1 MDFQRLLLFVIFSMS
16 GLFLFQAWQKENNPQ
31 PPAAQVAKQEQKK
44 SDIPAPASATGS
56 AAVPSAATSTS
67 APSGAVPA
75 TSAPTTAVTPA
86 GEVFTVETDLA
97 TYRINTLGGVIEEV
111 ALTKHRDGSDKSK
124 PYLTMMKG
132 GDRLHIAQTGLIG
145 NGLPNHNTAYT
156 KVSSNTKMGSSDTL
170 EIRLS
175 APIASGGKSD
185 LVYAFK
191 RGSYIVDVTHEITNG
206 GSESIQPT
214 AYFHLHRDSKV
225 TGGSNAMIGIFT
237 GPAVFTEKEK
247 YKKVDF
253 KDLEKNAKLLKDNPQ
268 ATPKSLH
275 AAEATD
281 GWAAMVEHYFVNAWL
296 PKPGDKREYYSK
308 KEDGDAYRVGVKFAV
323 VSIAPGGTAKATVP
337 LFAGPQEQELLK
349 AAAPELDIVV
359 DYGIFSFAAKPMF
372 WLLSWFHGLVA
383 NWGWAIVL
391 LTILIKAAFY
401 PLNAAAGRSMGKMKL
416 FAPKMKELQER
427 YAGDR
432 AKLNQ
437 AMMELYKKEKINPMG
452 GCLPILVQIPV
463 FIALYWVLIAA
474 VELRHAPWVLWVK
487 DLSAPDPWFIL
498 PLVYMATAFAQ
509 AKLQPPA
516 PGMDPIQQKVLMYMP
531 VAFGIMFFFFPA
543 GLVLYWTVSNILQIA
558 QQWQINKMLE
568 KEQAAQQALLK
579 R

>member
-1 MDFQRLLLFVIFSMS
+1 MDFQRLLLVVIFSMS
-16 GLFLFQAWQKENNPQ
+16 GLFLFQAWQKENNPT
-31 PPAAQVAKQEQKK
+31 PPAQVAAKDTKA
-44 SDIPAPASATGS
+44 APAANGTAPAAKANGS
-56 AAVPSAATSTS
+56 SDVPGAASTAPAA
-67 APSGAVPA
+67 ASGAAPA
-75 TSAPTTAVTPA
+75 NAVATPA
-86 GEVFTVETDLA
+86 VGEVFTVETDLA
-97 TYRINTLGGVIEEV
+97 SYRINTVGGVIEEV
-111 ALTKHRDGSDKSK
+111 ALSKHRDGADKSK

-132 GDRLHIAQTGLIG
+132 GDRLHVAQTGLFAQG
-145 NGLPNHNTAYT
+145 VELPNHNTVYT
-156 KVSSNTKMGSSDTL
+156 KVSTNTKMGTSDTL
-170 EIRLS
+170 EVRLS
-175 APIASGGKSD
+175 APIAGGGKND
-185 LVYAFK
+185 LVYTFK

-206 GSESIQPT
+206 GAAPITPT

-237 GPAVFTEKEK
+237 GPAVYTEKEK
-247 YKKVDF
+247 YKKVSF
-253 KDLEKNAKLLKDNPQ
+253 SDLEKKKTN
-268 ATPKSLH
+268 LH
-275 AAEATD
+275 PADATD
-281 GWAAMVEHYFVNAWL
+281 GWVAMVEHYFVNAWL
-296 PKPGDKREYYSK
+296 PKQGDKREFYTSK
-308 KEDGDAYRVGVKFAV
+308 QDGDAYRAGVKFAV
-323 VSIAPGGTAKATVP
+323 PAIAPGATGKATMP

-349 AAAPELDIVV
+349 AAAPGLDIVV

-372 WLLSWFHGLVA
+372 WLLSWFHGLVM

-432 AKLNQ
+432 VKLNQ

-452 GCLPILVQIPV
+452 GCLPILIQIPV

-474 VELRHAPWVLWVK
+474 VELRHAPWVLWIK

-498 PLVYMATAFAQ
+498 PLIYMATAFAQ

-531 VAFGIMFFFFPA
+531 VAFGVMFFFFPA

-568 KEQAAQQALLK
+568 KEQAAAQALLK

>member
-1 MDFQRLLLFVIFSMS
+1 MDFQRLLLFVIFCMS
-16 GLFLFQAWQKENNPQ
+16 GLFLFQSWQKENNPQ
-31 PPAAQVAKQEQKK
+31 PPAAQVAKQDQKK
-44 SDIPAPASATGS
+44 SDVPAPASTAGS
-56 AAVPSAATSTS
+56 AAVPG
-67 APSGAVPA
+67 GAVPSA
-75 TSAPTTAVTPA
+75 SSASTTAAVPGASAPATATAAA

-111 ALTKHRDGSDKSK
+111 ALTKHRDGADKSK

-145 NGLPNHNTAYT
+145 TGLPNHNTLYN
-156 KVSSNTKMGSSDTL
+156 KVSTNTKMGSSDAL

-175 APIASGGKSD
+175 APIAGGGKND
-185 LVYAFK
+185 LVYTFK

-206 GSESIQPT
+206 GSEAITPT
-214 AYFHLHRDSKV
+214 AYFHMHRDSKV

-237 GPAVFTEKEK
+237 GPAVYTEKDK

-253 KDLEKNAKLLKDNPQ
+253 KDLEKKKAN
-268 ATPKSLH
+268 LH
-275 AAEATD
+275 PAEATD
-281 GWAAMVEHYFVNAWL
+281 GWVAMVEHYFVNAWL
-296 PKPGDKREYYSK
+296 PKPGDKREYYTK
-308 KEDGDAYRVGVKFAV
+308 KEDGDAYRVGVKFATA
-323 VSIAPGGTAKATVP
+323 SIAPGATAKATVP

-391 LTILIKAAFY
+391 LTVLIKAAFY

-474 VELRHAPWVLWVK
+474 VELRHAPWVLWIK

>member
-1 MDFQRLLLFVIFSMS
+1 MDFQRLVLFVIFCMS

-31 PPAAQVAKQEQKK
+31 PPAAQVASKDSK
-44 SDIPAPASATGS
+44 STPTNGASAPAPANNKASDVPGAAAATASATP
-56 AAVPSAATSTS
+56 AAGAAPANAAT
-67 APSGAVPA
+67 PA
-75 TSAPTTAVTPA
+75 AA
-86 GEVFTVETDLA
+86 GETFIVETDLA
-97 TYRINTLGGVIEEV
+97 SYRINTLGGVIEEV
-111 ALTKHRDGSDKSK
+111 ALTKHRDGSDKAK
-124 PYLTMMKG
+124 PYLTMMKNS
-132 GDRLHIAQTGLIG
+132 DRLHVAQTGLFA
-145 NGLPNHNTAYT
+145 NGIELPNHNTVYS
-156 KVSSNTKMGSSDTL
+156 KVSTNTKMGDAQTL
-170 EIRLS
+170 EVRLS
-175 APIASGGKSD
+175 APITGGGKND
-185 LVYAFK
+185 LVYTFK
-191 RGSYIVDVTHEITNG
+191 RGSYIVDVTHEIVNG
-206 GSESIQPT
+206 TSAPITPT

-237 GPAVFTEKEK
+237 GPAVFTEKDK
-247 YKKVDF
+247 YKKVSF
-253 KDLEKNAKLLKDNPQ
+253 SDLEKKKAN
-268 ATPKSLH
+268 LH
-275 AAEATD
+275 PTEATD

-296 PKPGDKREYYSK
+296 PKAGEKREYYTS
-308 KEDGDAYRVGVKFAV
+308 KEDGDRYRVGVKFAV
-323 VSIAPGGTAKATVP
+323 AAIAPGATAKATMP

-349 AAAPELDIVV
+349 AAAPNLDIVV
-359 DYGIFSFAAKPMF
+359 DYGIFAFAAKPMF

-391 LTILIKAAFY
+391 LTVLIKAAFY

-416 FAPKMKELQER
+416 FAPKMKEMQER

-432 AKLNQ
+432 VKLNQ

-474 VELRHAPWVLWVK
+474 VELRHAPWIGWIK
-487 DLSAPDPWFIL
+487 DLSAPDPWIIL
-498 PLVYMATAFAQ
+498 PIIYILTAFAQ

-531 VAFGIMFFFFPA
+531 AAFGLMFVFFPA

>member
-1 MDFQRLLLFVIFSMS
+1 MDFQRLLLFVIFCMS

-44 SDIPAPASATGS
+44 SDVPGASTTSANSASGNGASTVPGASTTTNVANAAAGSAPAT
-56 AAVPSAATSTS
+56 
-67 APSGAVPA
+67 
-75 TSAPTTAVTPA
+75 TTANTA
-86 GEVFTVETDLA
+86 KGEPFTVETDLA

-111 ALTKHRDGSDKSK
+111 ALTKHRDGADKAK
-124 PYLTMMKG
+124 PYLTMMKS
-132 GDRLHIAQTGLIG
+132 GDRMHIAQTGLFAQG
-145 NGLPNHNTAYT
+145 TGELPNHNTLYT
-156 KVSSNTKMGSSDTL
+156 KVSTNTKMGSSDTL
-170 EIRLS
+170 EVRLS
-175 APIASGGKSD
+175 APMPAGGKND
-185 LVYAFK
+185 LVYSFK

-206 GSESIQPT
+206 GSAPIEPT

-237 GPAVFTEKEK
+237 GPAVYTEKDK
-247 YKKVDF
+247 YKKIDF
-253 KDLEKNAKLLKDNPQ
+253 KDLEKKKAN
-268 ATPKSLH
+268 LH

-296 PKPGDKREYYSK
+296 PRQGDKREYYSNK
-308 KEDGDAYRVGVKFAV
+308 QDGDAYRVGVKFGMGA
-323 VSIAPGGTAKATVP
+323 IAPGATAKASMP
-337 LFAGPQEQELLK
+337 LFAGPQEQNILE
-349 AAAPELDIVV
+349 AAAPGLNIVV
-359 DYGIFSFAAKPMF
+359 DYGIFAFAAKPMF

-416 FAPKMKELQER
+416 FAPKMKEMQER

-432 AKLNQ
+432 MKLNQ

-452 GCLPILVQIPV
+452 GCLPIVIQIPV

-474 VELRHAPWVLWVK
+474 VELRHAPWVLWIK

-498 PLVYMATAFAQ
+498 PVIYMATAFAQ

-531 VAFGIMFFFFPA
+531 VAFGVMFIFFPA

-568 KEQAAQQALLK
+568 REQAAQQALLK